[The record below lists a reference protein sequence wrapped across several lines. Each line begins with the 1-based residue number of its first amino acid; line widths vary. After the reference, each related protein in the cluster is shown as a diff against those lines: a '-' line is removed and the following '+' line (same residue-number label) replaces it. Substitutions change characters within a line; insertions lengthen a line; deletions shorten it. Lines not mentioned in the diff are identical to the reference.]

1 MGDLNFNLSKNMTKK
16 ILFTDNSSLF
26 YGKKDLLGF
35 SFYYHL
41 PRLTSMERKEIS
53 GKITNYKGVN
63 YLLILIIENFSISQ
77 NRMHCHHRTN

>member
-16 ILFTDNSSLF
+16 ILFTNNSSLF

-41 PRLTSMERKEIS
+41 PRLTSMKRKEIS
-53 GKITNYKGVN
+53 EKITNYKGVYN
-63 YLLILIIENFSISQ
+63 IPIMHIENFSISQ